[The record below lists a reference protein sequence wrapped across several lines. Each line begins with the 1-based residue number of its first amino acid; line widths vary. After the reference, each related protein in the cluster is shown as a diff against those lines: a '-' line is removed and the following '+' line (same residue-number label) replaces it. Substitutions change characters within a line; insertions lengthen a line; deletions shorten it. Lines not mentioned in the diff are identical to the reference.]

1 MKYNL
6 LINYYYDKNFNTDFL
21 EEKTKEFIEEIKL
34 ENHKI
39 FFEKNEKFKKVFVT
53 SENYCINSSVEKYE
67 DYNILFIDMSSPI
80 DFLIPNIFNKIEK
93 IFDIDYPEYLYIERS
108 NGFKI
113 LDSQSFSIQGIS
125 RIWTKQSIHGKNF

>member
-6 LINYYYDKNFNTDFL
+6 LINYYYDKDFNTDFL

-34 ENHKI
+34 EDYKI

-53 SENYCINSSVEKYE
+53 SEKYCINTSIEKHE
-67 DYNILFIDMSSPI
+67 ECNLFFIDISCSFN
-80 DFLIPNIFNKIEK
+80 FLTPNIFIQVEK
-93 IFDIDYPEYLYIERS
+93 IFDIDYPEYLYLERS
-108 NGFKI
+108 DGFKI

-125 RIWTKQSIHGKNF
+125 RIWTKQSVHGKYF